1 LTSESDMKSFV
12 TLIGAAALAAFSFTA
27 SFAHAQAAR
36 SDSVPNFARGEQIY
50 MQMCMA
56 CHGVAG
62 NSTMAENPSLAGQLP
77 EYLIKQ
83 LRDYKSGKRQN
94 AIMSGFA
101 AALTDDDKRDVSHWL
116 ARQTPAP
123 NYARNPELVREGE
136 RIWRAGLADRN
147 IASCMACHGPAG
159 RGMPA
164 LSPRLAGQHARY
176 TADQMKQFRTGAR
189 ANSPE
194 MARIARHMTDR
205 EILAVSDFIAG
216 LR

>member
-1 LTSESDMKSFV
+1 MKSFV

-36 SDSVPNFARGEQIY
+36 SDMVPNFARGEQIY

-62 NSTMAENPSLAGQLP
+62 NSTLPENPSLAGQFY
-77 EYLIKQ
+77 EYTLKQ
-83 LRDYKSGKRQN
+83 LRDYKSGRRQN
-94 AIMSGFA
+94 AIMQGFA

-123 NYARNPELVREGE
+123 NYARDPELVREGE

-159 RGMPA
+159 RGIPP
-164 LSPRLAGQHARY
+164 LYPRLAGQHARY
-176 TADQMKQFRTGAR
+176 TADQMMQFRSGAR

>member
-1 LTSESDMKSFV
+1 MKSFV

-50 MQMCMA
+50 MQMCMV

-62 NSTMAENPSLAGQLP
+62 NSTIAENPSLAGQLP

-83 LRDYKSGKRQN
+83 LRDFKSGKRQS
-94 AIMSGFA
+94 AIMLGFA

-116 ARQTPAP
+116 ARQTRAP
-123 NYARNPELVREGE
+123 NYARDPQLVREGE

-164 LSPRLAGQHARY
+164 LYPRLAGQHARY
-176 TADQMKQFRTGAR
+176 IADQMKQFRTGAR
-189 ANSPE
+189 GNSPE

-205 EILAVSDFIAG
+205 EIEAVSDFIAG